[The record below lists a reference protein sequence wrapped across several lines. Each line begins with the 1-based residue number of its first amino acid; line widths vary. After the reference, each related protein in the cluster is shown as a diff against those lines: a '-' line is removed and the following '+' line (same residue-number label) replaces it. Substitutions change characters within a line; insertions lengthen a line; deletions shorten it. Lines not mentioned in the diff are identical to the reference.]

1 MPLLDFNN
9 KLDFQITLKQSIN
22 FLLIGLVTV
31 LVDYSTYRS
40 LIFFEY
46 NISIAKSIG
55 FALGTIF
62 SFIANRN
69 ITFNVKNNFFGHL
82 IKFSMLYFTSMMF
95 NLFVNSISLGLFK
108 NSNLKV
114 QISFILATITSATI
128 NFVGM
133 KYFVFK

>member
-1 MPLLDFNN
+1 MIIS
-9 KLDFQITLKQSIN
+9 KELKYFFI
-22 FLLIGLVTV
+22 IGLVTV
-31 LVDYSTYRS
+31 LIDYSTYQS
-40 LIFFEY
+40 LIFFES

-95 NLFVNSISLGLFK
+95 NVFVNSISLGLFI

-114 QISFILATITSATI
+114 QISFILATIISATI

>member
-1 MPLLDFNN
+1 MRRLVRNCYMIIS
-9 KLDFQITLKQSIN
+9 KELKYFFI
-22 FLLIGLVTV
+22 IGLVTV
-31 LVDYSTYRS
+31 LIDYSTYRS
-40 LIFFEY
+40 IIFFESK
-46 NISIAKSIG
+46 ISTAKSIG

-69 ITFNVKNNFFGHL
+69 ITFNVKNNFFGHF
-82 IKFSMLYFTSMMF
+82 IKFSMLYFTSMLF
-95 NLFVNSISLGLFK
+95 NVFVNSISLGLFK

-114 QISFILATITSATI
+114 QISFILATIISATI

>member
-1 MPLLDFNN
+1 MIISKQLKYFFIVGLL
-9 KLDFQITLKQSIN
+9 
-22 FLLIGLVTV
+22 TV
-31 LVDYSTYRS
+31 LIDYSTYLS
-40 LIFFEY
+40 LTFFES

-82 IKFSMLYFTSMMF
+82 IKFISLYLISMMF
-95 NLFVNSISLGLFK
+95 NVFVNSFSLGLLT
-108 NSNLKV
+108 NLNFKV
-114 QISFILATITSATI
+114 QISFVIATIISASI
-128 NFVGM
+128 NFGGM